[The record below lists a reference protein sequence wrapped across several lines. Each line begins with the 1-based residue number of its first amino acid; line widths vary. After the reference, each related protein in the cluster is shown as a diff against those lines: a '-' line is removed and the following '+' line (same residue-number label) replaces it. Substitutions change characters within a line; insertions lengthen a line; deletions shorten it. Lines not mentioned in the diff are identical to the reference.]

1 MMRPRV
7 LLADDHT
14 LLLEAFSKL
23 LEPKYDIVGTA
34 TDGRKMLSMVAKLK
48 PDVVLMDINMPNLN
62 GFDAGEK
69 LKKLLPDVKL
79 VFLTVN
85 EDQEMVA
92 EAFRIGANGY
102 LLKNSAA
109 SELFQAL
116 DAVLNS
122 KNYVTASLEEGMLSS
137 FIRNPAGQK
146 VHGNLTIRQR
156 EVLQLLA
163 EGHTMKEVAATLNIT
178 PRTVAFHKYQIME
191 DLDIKTN
198 SELIQFAI
206 KHGLVTSKTPDR

>member
-1 MMRPRV
+1 MMRPRI
-7 LLADDHT
+7 LLADDHS

-23 LEPKYDIVGTA
+23 LESKYEVVGTA
-34 TDGRKMLSMVAKLK
+34 TDGRKMLAMVSKLK
-48 PDVVLMDINMPNLN
+48 PDVVLMDIAMPNLN

-69 LKKLLPDVKL
+69 LKKLLPEVKL

-85 EDQEMVA
+85 EDPDMVA

-122 KNYVTASLEEGMLSS
+122 KNYVTPKISQGMISS
-137 FIRNPAGQK
+137 FIKDPSGKK
-146 VHGNLTIRQR
+146 VHGDLTIRQR

-163 EGHTMKEVAATLNIT
+163 EGRTMKEVAANLNIT

-198 SELIQFAI
+198 SELIQYAI
-206 KHGLVTSKTPDR
+206 KHGLVA

>member
-1 MMRPRV
+1 MMRPRIF
-7 LLADDHT
+7 LADDHA

-23 LEPKYDIVGTA
+23 LESKYDIVGTA
-34 TDGRKMLSMVAKLK
+34 TDGRKMLALVTKLK
-48 PDVVLMDINMPNLN
+48 PDVVLMDIAMPNLN

-69 LKKLLPDVKL
+69 LKKLLPEIKL

-85 EDQEMVA
+85 EDPDMVT

-102 LLKNSAA
+102 LLKDSAA
-109 SELFQAL
+109 SELFQAI
-116 DAVLNS
+116 DAVLAS
-122 KNYVTASLEEGMLSS
+122 KNYVTPKITQGMISS
-137 FIRNPAGQK
+137 FIKNPGGQK
-146 VHGNLTIRQR
+146 VHGKLTIRQR

-163 EGHTMKEVAATLNIT
+163 EGHTMKQVAANLNIT

-198 SELIQFAI
+198 SELIQYAI
-206 KHGLVTSKTPDR
+206 KHGLVS

>member
-1 MMRPRV
+1 MMRPRIF
-7 LLADDHT
+7 LADDHA

-23 LEPKYDIVGTA
+23 LESKYEVVGTA
-34 TDGRKMLSMVAKLK
+34 TDGRKMLTLVTKLK
-48 PDVVLMDINMPNLN
+48 PDVVLMDIAMPNLN

-69 LKKLLPDVKL
+69 LKKILPEIKL

-85 EDQEMVA
+85 EDPEMVN

-102 LLKNSAA
+102 LLKDSAA
-109 SELFQAL
+109 SELFQAI
-116 DAVLNS
+116 DAVLAS
-122 KNYVTASLEEGMLSS
+122 KNYVTPKITQGMISS
-137 FIRNPAGQK
+137 FIKDPGGQK
-146 VHGNLTIRQR
+146 VHGSLTIRQR

-163 EGHTMKEVAATLNIT
+163 EGHTMKQVAADLNIT

-198 SELIQFAI
+198 SELIQYAI
-206 KHGLVTSKTPDR
+206 KHGLVS

>member
-1 MMRPRV
+1 MMRPRI
-7 LLADDHT
+7 LLADDHV

-23 LEPKYDIVGTA
+23 LEPKYDVVGTA
-34 TDGRKMLSMVAKLK
+34 TDGRKMLTMVQKLK
-48 PDVVLMDINMPNLN
+48 PDVVLLDIAMPNLN

-69 LKKLLPDVKL
+69 LKKLLPEVKI

-85 EDQEMVA
+85 EDPDMVT

-116 DAVLNS
+116 DAVLSS
-122 KNYVTASLEEGMLSS
+122 KNYVTPSLEAGMLNS
-137 FIRNPAGQK
+137 FIKNPSGQK
-146 VHGNLTIRQR
+146 AHGNLTIRQR

-163 EGHTMKEVAATLNIT
+163 EGHTMKEVAASLNIT

-198 SELIQFAI
+198 SELIQYAI
-206 KHGLVTSKTPDR
+206 KHGLVS

>member
-1 MMRPRV
+1 MRPRI
-7 LLADDHT
+7 LLADDHV

-23 LEPKYDIVGTA
+23 LEPKYDVVGTA
-34 TDGRKMLSMVAKLK
+34 TDGRKMLSMVQKLK
-48 PDVVLMDINMPNLN
+48 PDVVLLDIAMPNLN

-69 LKKLLPDVKL
+69 LKKLLPEIKI

-85 EDQEMVA
+85 EDPEMVT

-122 KNYVTASLEEGMLSS
+122 KNYVTPSLEAGMLNS
-137 FIRNPAGQK
+137 FIKNPSGQK
-146 VHGNLTIRQR
+146 AHGNLTIRQR

-163 EGHTMKEVAATLNIT
+163 EGHTMKEVAASLNIT

-198 SELIQFAI
+198 SELIQYAI
-206 KHGLVTSKTPDR
+206 KHGLVS